1 MILHRNY
8 KTKNISGLDMDSRH
22 VITKVER
29 RECQHLMSTGKQ
41 GILEFH
47 IAQIEKQITKACGD
61 L

>member
-1 MILHRNY
+1 
-8 KTKNISGLDMDSRH
+8 MDSRH